1 MSALSHQALPLTARR
16 RGSELPLC
24 CRRAFSPE
32 HVKAIR
38 RIIDMKKPLDKAPLK
53 SEHDAKAL
61 ILHSLAV
68 STVKKM
74 PTDFETFVSLPP
86 RRPRQPLGPRSATE
100 LSDRSVAQSNEMFE
114 SQAVKR
120 HFHDPPYHCKLKSFM
135 ACLSGTIRKV
145 KAVAGLVGKTPVKTQ
160 DKTRGK
166 TPGAAKLGAG
176 ATKQEKPRTKII
188 VVGRKTDCEA
198 KVDEQ
203 EINVVKVRLR
213 SLDDPEIVPELSR
226 SEGARINELFEHF
239 GKILHFDVK

>member
-1 MSALSHQALPLTARR
+1 
-16 RGSELPLC
+16 
-24 CRRAFSPE
+24 
-32 HVKAIR
+32 
-38 RIIDMKKPLDKAPLK
+38 MKKPFDEVPLK

-74 PTDFETFVSLPP
+74 PTDFETFVSPP
-86 RRPRQPLGPRSATE
+86 PPAPSAPQPLGPRPGTE
-100 LSDRSVAQSNEMFE
+100 LTDRSVAQSNEMFE

-226 SEGARINELFEHF
+226 SEGARISELFEQF

>member
-1 MSALSHQALPLTARR
+1 
-16 RGSELPLC
+16 
-24 CRRAFSPE
+24 
-32 HVKAIR
+32 
-38 RIIDMKKPLDKAPLK
+38 MKKPLDKAPLK

-74 PTDFETFVSLPP
+74 PTDFETFVSLPHP
-86 RRPRQPLGPRSATE
+86 PPSAPQPLGHRPGTE
-100 LSDRSVAQSNEMFE
+100 LTDRYVAQSNEMFE

-145 KAVAGLVGKTPVKTQ
+145 KAVAGLVGKTPVKTQVKTPVKTQ

-226 SEGARINELFEHF
+226 SEGARISELFEQF

>member
-1 MSALSHQALPLTARR
+1 
-16 RGSELPLC
+16 
-24 CRRAFSPE
+24 
-32 HVKAIR
+32 
-38 RIIDMKKPLDKAPLK
+38 MKKPFDEVPLK

-86 RRPRQPLGPRSATE
+86 PAPSAPQPLGPRPGTE
-100 LSDRSVAQSNEMFE
+100 LTDRYVAQSNEMFE

-226 SEGARINELFEHF
+226 SEGARINELFEQF